1 MNFKFYGP
9 LHCLQ
14 LQEYLYNFIDFVNK
28 CIIQILDTEYMKEE
42 FVSRLMKEKEELLK
56 LRKKKEFQREKIV
69 ELR

>member
-28 CIIQILDTEYMKEE
+28 CIIQICRYGVHEGGICLTTNERKGRTAEI
-42 FVSRLMKEKEELLK
+42 KEKERISTGK
-56 LRKKKEFQREKIV
+56 DR
-69 ELR
+69 